1 MANTKRQRVFDA
13 SFLGLER
20 QDTVRVT
27 VVEQYSV
34 ISIGDSQ
41 SWNGADL
48 HLIRDVMR
56 HLVKRDHC
64 TRIGIDMQHVFEIES
79 GFFGTLCEFVEN
91 GVAIRVYQPVEC
103 VREFF
108 WFREYMREQTPG
120 VYQFV
125 IPAETR
131 LALDEPADQRQE
143 RARHFGAIGKAT
155 RKARK

>member
-1 MANTKRQRVFDA
+1 MKPTKRQPQFDD
-13 SFLGLER
+13 SFLGPER
-20 QDTVRVT
+20 QDAVRVAY
-27 VVEQYSV
+27 VDQYSV

-56 HLVKRDHC
+56 HLVKRDRC
-64 TRIGIDMQHVFEIES
+64 TRIGIDMKRVYQIES

-91 GVAIRVYQPVEC
+91 GTSVRAYQPVEC
-103 VREFF
+103 VREYL
-108 WFREYMREQTPG
+108 WFREYLKEQTPG

-125 IPAETR
+125 IPKETR
-131 LALDEPADQRQE
+131 LALNEPADQRQE
-143 RARHFGAIGKAT
+143 RARHFGAVGKST